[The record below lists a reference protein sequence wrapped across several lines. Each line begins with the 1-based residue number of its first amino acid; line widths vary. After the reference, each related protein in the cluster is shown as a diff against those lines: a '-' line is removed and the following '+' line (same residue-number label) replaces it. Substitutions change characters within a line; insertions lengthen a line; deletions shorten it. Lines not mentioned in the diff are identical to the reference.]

1 MKTDSECIEIIKG
14 RLTEQRF
21 IHSLNVADCARE
33 LALKYGADPNK
44 AYTAGIL
51 HDSCKNLESSVQ
63 LQYMLENNVT
73 LSEYELAAPK
83 LFHAI
88 CGRVFA
94 EKEIGC
100 DDEEILDAIRYH
112 TTGRSN
118 MTLLE
123 KVVFIADFIGKERN
137 YDGVEVMREKAFRSL
152 DEAIVEGLSF
162 TIIDLI
168 KKERLV
174 HPDTMGAYNAALV
187 NMKNE
192 KGENLI

>member
-14 RLTEQRF
+14 RLKEQRF
-21 IHSLNVADCARE
+21 IHSLNVAKSAKE
-33 LALKYGADPNK
+33 LAEKFGADPQK

-51 HDSCKNLESSVQ
+51 HDSCKNLESSEQ
-63 LQYMLENNVT
+63 LKYLLENNVA

-83 LFHAI
+83 LFHAV

-100 DDEEILDAIRYH
+100 EDEEILNAIRYH

-123 KVVFIADFIGKERN
+123 KIVFIADFISDERN
-137 YDGVEVMREKAFRSL
+137 YDGVEIMREKAFRSL

-192 KGENLI
+192 KGETLV

>member
-1 MKTDSECIEIIKG
+1 MKTDSECIEIIKS
-14 RLTEQRF
+14 RLKEPRF

-33 LALKYGADPNK
+33 LALKYGADPDK

-51 HDSCKNLESSVQ
+51 HDSCKNMEPSAQ

-88 CGRVFA
+88 CGRTFA

-100 DDEEILDAIRYH
+100 DDEEILNAIRYH

-123 KVVFIADFIGKERN
+123 KIVFIADFIGKERN
-137 YDGVEVMREKAFRSL
+137 YDGVEIMREKAFRSL

-168 KKERLV
+168 KHERLV

-192 KGENLI
+192 NGEKLI

>member
-1 MKTDSECIEIIKG
+1 MKTNSECIEIIKG
-14 RLTEQRF
+14 RLKEQRF
-21 IHSLNVADCARE
+21 IHSLNVADCAKE
-33 LALKYGADPNK
+33 LAIKFGADPEK

-51 HDSCKNLESSVQ
+51 HDSCKNLEPSVQ
-63 LQYMLENNVT
+63 LQYLLENKVE

-88 CGRVFA
+88 CGAVFA

-100 DDEEILDAIRYH
+100 TDKEILDAIRYH

-118 MTLLE
+118 MSLLE
-123 KVVFIADFIGKERN
+123 KVVFIADFIGKERD
-137 YDGVEVMREKAFRSL
+137 YDGVEIMREKASRSL

-174 HPDTMGAYNAALV
+174 HPDTMGAYNSALLAY
-187 NMKNE
+187 KGE
-192 KGENLI
+192 KGEKLK

>member
-1 MKTDSECIEIIKG
+1 MKTNSECIEIIKG

-21 IHSLNVADCARE
+21 IHSLNVAECAKE
-33 LALKYGADPNK
+33 LALKFGADPEK
-44 AYTAGIL
+44 AYTAGLI
-51 HDSCKNLESSVQ
+51 HDSCKNLESSEQ
-63 LQYMLENNVT
+63 LKYLLENKIE

-88 CGRVFA
+88 CGAVFA
-94 EKEIGC
+94 EKELGC
-100 DDEEILDAIRYH
+100 SDEEILTAIRYH
-112 TTGRSN
+112 TTGRSG
-118 MTLLE
+118 MTLME

-137 YDGVEVMREKAFRSL
+137 YDGVEIMREKASRSL

-174 HPDTMGAYNAALV
+174 HPDTLGAYNSALV
-187 NMKNE
+187 ALKSE
-192 KGENLI
+192 KGEKLI

>member
-14 RLTEQRF
+14 RLKEQRF
-21 IHSLNVADCARE
+21 IHSLNVAKSAKE
-33 LALKYGADPNK
+33 LAEKFGADPQK

-51 HDSCKNLESSVQ
+51 HDSCKNLESSEQ
-63 LQYMLENNVT
+63 LKYLLENNVT

-83 LFHAI
+83 LFHAV

-100 DDEEILDAIRYH
+100 EDEEILNAIRYH

-123 KVVFIADFIGKERN
+123 KIVFIADFISDERN
-137 YDGVEVMREKAFRSL
+137 YDGVEIMREKAFRSL

-192 KGENLI
+192 KGETLV

>member
-1 MKTDSECIEIIKG
+1 MKTNSECIEIIKG

-21 IHSLNVADCARE
+21 IHSLNVADCAKE
-33 LALKYGADPNK
+33 LAIKFGADPEK
-44 AYTAGIL
+44 AYTAGLI

-63 LQYMLENNVT
+63 LQYLLENKVE

-88 CGRVFA
+88 CGAVFA
-94 EKEIGC
+94 EKELGC
-100 DDEEILDAIRYH
+100 TDEEIITAVRYH

-123 KVVFIADFIGKERN
+123 KVIFIADFIGKERN

-174 HPDTMGAYNAALV
+174 HPDTMGAYNSTLV
-187 NMKNE
+187 AYKGE
-192 KGENLI
+192 KGEKLI

>member
-1 MKTDSECIEIIKG
+1 MILKEHNTRATINDHNKWVYI
-14 RLTEQRF
+14 L
-21 IHSLNVADCARE
+21 ADTV
-33 LALKYGADPNK
+33 GTNF
-44 AYTAGIL
+44 
-51 HDSCKNLESSVQ
+51 V
-63 LQYMLENNVT
+63 
-73 LSEYELAAPK
+73 
-83 LFHAI
+83 
-88 CGRVFA
+88 
-94 EKEIGC
+94 EKELGC
-100 DDEEILDAIRYH
+100 TDEEIITAVRYH

-123 KVVFIADFIGKERN
+123 KVIFIADFIGKERN
-137 YDGVEVMREKAFRSL
+137 YDGVEIMREKAFRSL

-187 NMKNE
+187 NYKKE

>member
-1 MKTDSECIEIIKG
+1 MKTDSECIEIIRG
-14 RLTEQRF
+14 RLTEKRF
-21 IHSLNVADCARE
+21 IHSLNVADCAKE
-33 LALKYGADPNK
+33 LAVKYGADPDK

-51 HDSCKNLESSVQ
+51 HDSCKNLDPKDQ
-63 LQYMLENNVT
+63 LSYLLENKVV

-88 CGRVFA
+88 CGTVFA
-94 EKEIGC
+94 EKELGC
-100 DDEEILDAIRYH
+100 TDKEILEAIRYH

-123 KVVFIADFIGKERN
+123 KVVFIADFIGKERD
-137 YDGVEVMREKAFRSL
+137 YDGVEIMREKAYRSL

-162 TIIDLI
+162 TITDLI

-174 HPDTMGAYNAALV
+174 HPDTLGAYNSALV
-187 NMKNE
+187 NMKSE
-192 KGENLI
+192 KGEKLI

>member
-21 IHSLNVADCARE
+21 IHSLNVADCARD

>member
-1 MKTDSECIEIIKG
+1 MRTDSECIEIIKG
-14 RLTEQRF
+14 RLKEQRF

-33 LALKYGADPNK
+33 LAIKFGADPQK

-51 HDSCKNLESSVQ
+51 HDSCKNLEPSVQ
-63 LQYMLENNVT
+63 LQYLLENKVE

-88 CGRVFA
+88 CGAVFA

-100 DDEEILDAIRYH
+100 TDKEILDAIRYH

-118 MTLLE
+118 MSLLE
-123 KVVFIADFIGKERN
+123 KVVFIADFIGKERD
-137 YDGVEVMREKAFRSL
+137 YDGVEIMREKASRSL

-168 KKERLV
+168 RKERLV

-192 KGENLI
+192 KGENLK

>member
-1 MKTDSECIEIIKG
+1 METSA
-14 RLTEQRF
+14 Q
-21 IHSLNVADCARE
+21 
-33 LALKYGADPNK
+33 LKY
-44 AYTAGIL
+44 L
-51 HDSCKNLESSVQ
+51 LKNNIE
-63 LQYMLENNVT
+63 
-73 LSEYELAAPK
+73 LSDYELAAPK

-88 CGRVFA
+88 CGAVFA
-94 EKEIGC
+94 EKELGC
-100 DDEEILDAIRYH
+100 TDEEIITAVRYH

-123 KVVFIADFIGKERN
+123 KVIFIADFIGKERD
-137 YDGVEVMREKAFRSL
+137 YDGVEIMREKASRSL

-174 HPDTMGAYNAALV
+174 HPDTMGAYNAALI

-192 KGENLI
+192 KGENLK